1 MLAQQAGRRLKRRRL
16 FFALWP
22 DDAVRQALFHWQTHN
37 LPGTVRWQ
45 HRADLHM
52 TLHFLG
58 MVETE
63 RVGALVDVGDG
74 AAGNSCTLVLDS
86 IGHFP
91 KAGVLWAGPTSVPA
105 ALNGL
110 HERLGEGLRDA
121 DFETE
126 ARRYRPHVT
135 LARKVGRAEAFGP
148 LAPLTWTA
156 TEMALVESR
165 TGEVPM
171 YHALHR
177 WRLA

>member
-1 MLAQQAGRRLKRRRL
+1 MRQRRL

-37 LPGTVRWQ
+37 LPATVRWQ

-58 MVETE
+58 MVEAD
-63 RVGALVDVGDG
+63 RVETLVGIGDSV
-74 AAGNSCTLVLDS
+74 AATGFTLVLDQ

-91 KAGVLWAGPTSVPA
+91 GARVLWAGPTSVPR
-105 ALNGL
+105 ALKGL
-110 HERLGEGLRDA
+110 HGRLGEGLRGA
-121 DFETE
+121 DFDTE

-135 LARKVGRAEAFGP
+135 LARKVCRGEGFGP
-148 LAPLTWTA
+148 LEPLTWTA

-165 TGEVPM
+165 TGDAPM
-171 YHALHR
+171 YHPLHR